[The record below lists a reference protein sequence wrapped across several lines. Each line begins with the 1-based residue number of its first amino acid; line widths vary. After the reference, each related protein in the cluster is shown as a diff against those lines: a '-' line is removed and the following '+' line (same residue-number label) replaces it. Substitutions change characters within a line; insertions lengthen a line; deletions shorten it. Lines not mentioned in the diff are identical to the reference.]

1 MPPNTPRAGLEFDPS
16 DPVQVAVK
24 LTKLEGA
31 LAAAQQAFSQTANNL
46 TQSMGA
52 LQTEVRAVADQ
63 VRDLAK
69 ISHKQDGH
77 EAGLNRAFEA
87 IRDLARETTR
97 RFSDQAEDLEGW
109 RSKYEAER
117 DLWRSNHEAD
127 NRKTREKLILWN
139 GVGLGFSMLSTV
151 LVALLTY
158 VYLGDKQ
165 VAADDRAR
173 IERQSY
179 ENHIR
184 FERLDEQHS
193 NAIRALEREVA
204 RLQQA
209 QQRQAA
215 ER

>member
-1 MPPNTPRAGLEFDPS
+1 MSSPNPRTGLEFDPS

-24 LTKLEGA
+24 LTQLEGA
-31 LAAAQQAFSQTANNL
+31 VAAAQQAFSQTATNL
-46 TQSMGA
+46 TQGMGA
-52 LQTEVRAVADQ
+52 LQTEVRAVAEQ

-69 ISHKQDGH
+69 IGHKQDGH

-165 VAADDRAR
+165 VAADERAR
-173 IERQSY
+173 IERQSDDR
-179 ENHIR
+179 HA
-184 FERLDEQHS
+184 RLDRSDEQH
-193 NAIRALEREVA
+193 NAAIRALERDVA

-215 ER
+215 SQ

>member
-24 LTKLEGA
+24 LTKLEGT

-173 IERQSY
+173 IERQAS
-179 ENHIR
+179 ENHTR
-184 FERLDEQHS
+184 FERLDDQHS

-209 QQRQAA
+209 HQRQAA